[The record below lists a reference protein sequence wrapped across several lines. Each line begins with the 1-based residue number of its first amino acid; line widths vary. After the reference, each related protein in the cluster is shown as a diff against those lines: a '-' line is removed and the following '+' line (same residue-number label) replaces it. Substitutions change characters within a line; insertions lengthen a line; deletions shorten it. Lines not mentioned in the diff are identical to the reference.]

1 MKATTEHSDILIK
14 KAFMLAELR
23 NYEILREEGDDDLTN
38 IFAQDS
44 KGNSILFQCIF
55 GRETIGVKRIRT
67 LEKKIEEEGIDR
79 VIVVGHGKYSY
90 VARKTALEAGIEL
103 IPPDFPSFNIFEHEL
118 VPEHKIVPPEEAEE
132 LLKRLRVKPFQLP
145 HIKSDDPAVRSIGAR
160 PGDILRITR
169 KDSTAGEH
177 TYFRY
182 VV

>member
-1 MKATTEHSDILIK
+1 MK
-14 KAFMLAELR
+14 KAHMLAELR
-23 NYEILREEGDDDLTN
+23 NYEILREESDDDLTN

-44 KGNSILFQCIF
+44 EGGSILFQCIF

-67 LEKKIEEEGIDR
+67 LKKKIEEEGIDR
-79 VIVVGHGKYSY
+79 VVVVGQGKYSY
-90 VARKTALEAGIEL
+90 VAKRTAVESGIEL
-103 IPPDFPSFNIFEHEL
+103 IPPDFPSFKIFSHEL
-118 VPEHKIVPPEEAEE
+118 VPEHKIVPPEEAEG
-132 LLKRLRVKPFQLP
+132 LLKRLRVKPYQLP
-145 HIKSDDPAVRSIGAR
+145 HIKADDPAVTSIGAR

>member
-1 MKATTEHSDILIK
+1 
-14 KAFMLAELR
+14 MLAELR
-23 NYEILREEGDDDLTN
+23 NYEILREEGQDDLTN
-38 IFAQDS
+38 IYAQDS
-44 KGNSILFQCIF
+44 EGGSVLFQCIF

-67 LEKKIEEEGIDR
+67 LKKKIEEEEIGR
-79 VIVVGHGKYSY
+79 VVVLGQGKYSY

-103 IPPDFPSFNIFEHEL
+103 IPPDFPSFNIFDHEL

-132 LLKRLRVKPFQLP
+132 LLKRLRVKPYQLP
-145 HIKSDDPAVRSIGAR
+145 HIRSDDPAVRSIGAG
-160 PGDILRITR
+160 PGDILRIVR